1 MDGLRDVDEWTDCR
15 DVDER
20 LDCRD
25 VARGWTV
32 EMMTS
37 GQSVEMLSSGRTVE
51 ISARGRTVEM
61 LPTDRTI
68 EMLLSFVS
76 THYAMMSIAVELTKR
91 GDVVELFECRGHIE
105 SQRAVLLLRS
115 AGDLSAVRH
124 LQNEIR
130 NNLPTPSNFVTIF
143 YKEITRTLK

>member
-1 MDGLRDVDEWTDCR
+1 ML
-15 DVDER
+15 
-20 LDCRD
+20 
-25 VARGWTV
+25 ARGWTV

-76 THYAMMSIAVELTKR
+76 THYAMMSIAVELKR
-91 GDVVELFECRGHIE
+91 EETLLSCLRAEVILRVRELCCSCGP
-105 SQRAVLLLRS
+105 Q
-115 AGDLSAVRH
+115 
-124 LQNEIR
+124 EI
-130 NNLPTPSNFVTIF
+130 
-143 YKEITRTLK
+143 